1 MLLYMRALHERYGTD
16 TDAMFADIKLNYL
29 QFTKKRLADMLAL
42 YLKKHEQLEIE
53 ERLGTLEEIDPDKD
67 CEREIADVDRILD
80 GIDLG
85 DVSTDDELFDQL
97 VEEFNITDALP
108 EGALESDDAMDEE
121 EPHPALFTYYE
132 YCGEEARTGDE
143 EGVYVIDDPASS
155 DSYDTSDSNAENN
168 PDNTYPSTETST
180 SSGFLWDEL
189 TDSSESHASS
199 E

>member
-1 MLLYMRALHERYGTD
+1 MDAAPAAPSSSPPTAHSRPERWSKKAGLSFDMLLYMRALHERYGTD

-108 EGALESDDAMDEE
+108 EGALESDDAMDEAPDGA
-121 EPHPALFTYYE
+121 EPEAPADDAPQAK
-132 YCGEEARTGDE
+132 EACAKPPRR
-143 EGVYVIDDPASS
+143 PRS
-155 DSYDTSDSNAENN
+155 DRKRK
-168 PDNTYPSTETST
+168 
-180 SSGFLWDEL
+180 
-189 TDSSESHASS
+189 
-199 E
+199 